1 MAHTKQT
8 ARYQSKEDLRRIDEL
23 HGRTIVEPTD
33 PVPDTPVSI
42 DTTVPAAV
50 LPTAGTSFVVTTI
63 TTTGL
68 TSVSTIIDQ
77 SGTNTI
83 IIISTVVPGINIESR
98 NDTSPAAVA
107 STQQVIDIELDSS
120 DDKVE
125 TVPDPKR
132 LKTNKY

>member
-1 MAHTKQT
+1 MARTKQT

-42 DTTVPAAV
+42 DTTVPAAA
-50 LPTAGTSFVVTTI
+50 LPTAGTSSVVTTI
-63 TTTGL
+63 TTTGP

-83 IIISTVVPGINIESR
+83 IIISTVVPGINIESS

-107 STQQVIDIELDSS
+107 STQQVIDIESDSS
-120 DDKVE
+120 DNEVE
-125 TVPDPKR
+125 SVPDPKR
-132 LKTNKY
+132 LKTDKY

>member
-1 MAHTKQT
+1 MKQT

-23 HGRTIVEPTD
+23 HGCTIVEPTD
-33 PVPDTPVSI
+33 PVPDTPISI

-50 LPTAGTSFVVTTI
+50 LPTAGTSSIVTTI
-63 TTTGL
+63 TTTGP

-83 IIISTVVPGINIESR
+83 IIISTVIPGINIESR
-98 NDTSPAAVA
+98 NDMSPAAVA
-107 STQQVIDIELDSS
+107 STQQVIDIESGSS
-120 DDKVE
+120 DDEVE